1 VPKRRDVGAERKTL
15 KLKQTGLHERAAAR
29 MRAMIIR
36 GELAPGS
43 PTQETKLSNAL
54 GVSRTPLREAM
65 KLLAAEGLVELRP
78 NRSPRI
84 ADIETDRI
92 LELFEALAGIER
104 LAAELAAQRATE
116 RELQR
121 LRLLQMRIES
131 YHRDGK
137 LDDYFTINGEING
150 LIVRAARN
158 APLRE
163 ARETL
168 LSRAERAR
176 YHLALDAERRWSNSV
191 EEHAAIL
198 AALEAAMEKRLGA
211 SSPRTCSAPA
221 RRFWK
226 SWPRPR
232 SAGRRPDDEYPAP
245 QPEHARR
252 YHRPRT
258 DGRAARCF
266 AGNIADTSHR
276 VAWRTK
282 IIGRRYVDERVL
294 CTPPPLS
301 KPRWARTR
309 VPGG

>member
-1 VPKRRDVGAERKTL
+1 VPKRRDVGAERKAL
-15 KLKQTGLHERAAAR
+15 KLKRTGLHERAAAR

-43 PTQETKLSNAL
+43 PTQETRLSTAL

-84 ADIETDRI
+84 ANIETDRI

-104 LAAELAAQRATE
+104 LAAELAAQRATG

-121 LRLLQMRIES
+121 LRLLQARMEG

-137 LDDYFTINGEING
+137 LDEYFTINGEIHG

-163 ARETL
+163 AHETL

-176 YHLALDAERRWSNSV
+176 YLALGAERRWSNSV

-198 AALEAAMEKRLGA
+198 AALEARNGEA
-211 SSPRTCSAPA
+211 
-221 RRFWK
+221 
-226 SWPRPR
+226 
-232 SAGRRPDDEYPAP
+232 AGRLLAAHVQRTGTALLEVLAKTTLSQPA
-245 QPEHARR
+245 A
-252 YHRPRT
+252 
-258 DGRAARCF
+258 
-266 AGNIADTSHR
+266 
-276 VAWRTK
+276 
-282 IIGRRYVDERVL
+282 
-294 CTPPPLS
+294 
-301 KPRWARTR
+301 
-309 VPGG
+309 